1 MRADNPA
8 DAPLSPLSLDPEDL
22 RAHTIWLRRLATS
35 LVGPGALAEDVAQD
49 TWTTACAQPP
59 VQAAAR
65 RSWLRTVMKNRVRAW
80 ARADRSRGR
89 REAAATELT
98 EPALPSSEEL
108 LVRHEALTFVAQEVR
123 RLKEPYR
130 STVLLCYAED
140 VPPGEIARRQ
150 GLPAGTVRWRLKQ
163 GLDELRRRFEQR
175 YGRDRRAWS
184 VVLGLTPTAVTVGSA
199 AAPVTVKAAVGTALA
214 LLMAVSFVLSFWLST
229 PADPAGQ
236 GLAPPPPARNAKLAD
251 AGSPPDDPSWS
262 RPGAP
267 LLVQNRLSDENEPG
281 SRDQRM

>member
-1 MRADNPA
+1 MRAHRTAA
-8 DAPLSPLSLDPEDL
+8 DPLSLDPVDL
-22 RAHTIWLRRLATS
+22 RAQTIWLRRLAAS
-35 LVGPGALAEDVAQD
+35 LVGPGALADDVAQD
-49 TWTTACAQPP
+49 TWSTACAQPP
-59 VQAAAR
+59 AQPAAR
-65 RSWLRTVMKNRVRAW
+65 RSWLRTVLHNRVRAW

-89 REAAATELT
+89 REAAAAELA

-163 GLDELRRRFEQR
+163 GLDELRRRLEQR
-175 YGRDRRAWS
+175 YGRDRRAWM
-184 VVLGLTPTAVTVGSA
+184 VVLGLTPTGAGPTV
-199 AAPVTVKAAVGTALA
+199 AVGTTLA
-214 LLMAVSFVLSFWLST
+214 LLAAASFALSIWLSS
-229 PADPAGQ
+229 PPDHAGQ
-236 GLAPPPPARNAKLAD
+236 GLAPPPPSPSAKLAD
-251 AGSPPDDPSWS
+251 AGSPPADPSWS

-267 LLVQNRLSDENEPG
+267 LLVQNRLPDEPAPG
-281 SRDQRM
+281 RRVERM